1 MFSFFGLSTFV
12 VVFQNCV
19 VLSWAK
25 QVGFNTPGVELQNGV
40 FFHFGLA
47 KWGFTIPG
55 TEWGCKKSLVVPS
68 WVQRF
73 EVPAFRDVLFFHLG
87 VADLEFKFPWAALYY
102 YTKKPGHVG
111 LDYIQFFCSNFVF
124 PSTSCVFKCNLGI
137 HLGPTTSGFGIVW
150 DAGSFPLVS
159 QVSFTICFWVAKV
172 GLQ

>member
-19 VLSWAK
+19 VPSWAE
-25 QVGFNTPGVELQNGV
+25 QVGFNTPGLELQNGV

-87 VADLEFKFPWAALYY
+87 VADWEFKFP
-102 YTKKPGHVG
+102 
-111 LDYIQFFCSNFVF
+111 
-124 PSTSCVFKCNLGI
+124 
-137 HLGPTTSGFGIVW
+137 
-150 DAGSFPLVS
+150 
-159 QVSFTICFWVAKV
+159 
-172 GLQ
+172 